1 MEITQD
7 DRDTVGSTVDNPE
20 AQDVALDAGPR
31 ADTEPVS
38 GLESPFSVFTTRR
51 HQMFP
56 TLTPAEVERI
66 RRFGTEH
73 SWRKDEMLFTI
84 GEKGRG
90 MHLILSG
97 KVQIIHRDG
106 LGRRIP
112 IIDEGPGQFLAE
124 VGQLSG
130 RPTLVDALALEDT
143 TVLVVPP
150 DRLRALLVAEADLG
164 ERIMRSMILRRV
176 GLIENGSGPVL
187 VGRGTEPLLL
197 ALQAFLRRNGYPH
210 KVVDVEVDR
219 DAIGLLDVSNAP
231 QSDFPMVICPDGSVL
246 RAPDEGQLASC
257 LGIVPTFAEDHVY
270 DVIVVGAGP
279 AGLATAVYAAS
290 EGLSVAVI
298 DCRSPG
304 GQAGASA
311 RIENYLGFPTG
322 ISGQALAGRAFVQA
336 QKFGAHVAIP
346 LEVKALHCGDS
357 PIQIEL
363 KDGRRVP
370 ARTVV
375 IASGAQYR
383 RADIESLEQYEGR
396 GVYYWA
402 SPVEAKL
409 CKDEHAMLVGG
420 GNSAGQ
426 AAVFLASHAAEVH
439 ILVRGEGLE
448 ATMSRYLI
456 DRLKSLPNVHLHTHS
471 QITAMEGDGWLES
484 VRYRDRTKGGETITK
499 PVRHVFLFIGA
510 APNTEWL
517 RACNVKTD
525 EKGFVLTGTA
535 ARKKCQMG
543 EDGGIYT
550 LETSVPGVFA
560 IGDVRSGSTKRVA
573 AAVGEGAAVVAQIHS
588 FLAEAERRE
597 ALNTVA

>member
-1 MEITQD
+1 MEMTQA
-7 DRDTVGSTVDNPE
+7 TSE
-20 AQDVALDAGPR
+20 LDANPDN
-31 ADTEPVS
+31 ADSEAMQEPVA
-38 GLESPFSVFTTRR
+38 GLDAPYSMLETRR

-56 TLTPAEVERI
+56 TLTHAEIDRV
-66 RRFGTEH
+66 RRFGQKQ
-73 SWRKDEMLFTI
+73 SWQAGEMLFQI
-84 GEKGRG
+84 GDAGRG
-90 MHLILSG
+90 MFLILSG
-97 KVQIIHRDG
+97 RVRIDQRDG
-106 LGRRIP
+106 FGHTTP
-112 IIDEGPGQFLAE
+112 ITEEGPGQFLAE
-124 VGQLSG
+124 VGQLTG
-130 RPTLVDALALEDT
+130 KPALVDAVALENVT
-143 TVLVVPP
+143 ALVIPP

-164 ERIMRSMILRRV
+164 ERIMRALILRRV
-176 GLIENGSGPVL
+176 GLIERGGGPVL
-187 VGRGTEPLLL
+187 VGKGTEPLLL

-210 KVVDVEVDR
+210 KVIDVEADH
-219 DAIGLLDVSNAP
+219 DSTCLLEISKAP

-257 LGIVPTFAEDHVY
+257 LGLVPEFDPGHVY
-270 DVIVVGAGP
+270 DVVVVGAGP

-290 EGLSVAVI
+290 EGLSVAVL

-336 QKFGAHVAIP
+336 LKFGAHVAIP
-346 LEVKALHCGDS
+346 LEAKALHCGES
-357 PIQIEL
+357 PIQLEL
-363 KDGRRVP
+363 VDGRKVP
-370 ARTVV
+370 TRTVV

-383 RADIESLEQYEGR
+383 RAEIESLDKYEGR

-426 AAVFLASHAAEVH
+426 AAVYLASHAAEVH

-456 DRLKSLPNVHLHTHS
+456 DRLKSLSNVHLHTHA
-471 QITAMEGDGWLES
+471 QITAMEGEGWLS
-484 VRYRDRTKGGETITK
+484 TVRYKEREQGPECMAV
-499 PVRHVFLFIGA
+499 PMRHVFLFIGA

-517 RACNVKTD
+517 RSCNVETD
-525 EKGFVLTGTA
+525 PKGFILTGYDAHHSCTERA
-535 ARKKCQMG
+535 
-543 EDGGIYT
+543 DYT

-588 FLAEAERRE
+588 YLASLEA
-597 ALNTVA
+597 VARV

>member
-1 MEITQD
+1 MEMTQA
-7 DRDTVGSTVDNPE
+7 TSE
-20 AQDVALDAGPR
+20 LDAHPE
-31 ADTEPVS
+31 TSQTQPPEPVAGLDAPYS
-38 GLESPFSVFTTRR
+38 MLESRS

-56 TLTPAEVERI
+56 TLTPAEIDRI
-66 RRFGTEH
+66 RRFGAIHTWKAGEF
-73 SWRKDEMLFTI
+73 LFRI
-84 GEKGRG
+84 GDAGRG
-90 MHLILSG
+90 MHVILSG
-97 KVQIIHRDG
+97 RARVDQRDG
-106 LGRRIP
+106 LGHSSAITE
-112 IIDEGPGQFLAE
+112 EGPGQFLAE
-124 VGQLSG
+124 VGQLTG
-130 RPTLVDALALEDT
+130 KPALVDALALEDC
-143 TVLVVPP
+143 TVLVIPP
-150 DRLRALLVAEADLG
+150 ASLRALLVAEADLG
-164 ERIMRSMILRRV
+164 ERIMRALILRRV
-176 GLIENGSGPVL
+176 GLIERGGGPIL
-187 VGRGTEPLLL
+187 VGKGTQPLLL
-197 ALQAFLRRNGYPH
+197 ALQAFLLRNGHPYR
-210 KVVDVEVDR
+210 VIDI
-219 DAIGLLDVSNAP
+219 DAEPDCSCLLDISHAP

-257 LGIVPTFAEDHVY
+257 LGLVPEFARDHVY

-322 ISGQALAGRAFVQA
+322 ISGQALAGRAYVQA
-336 QKFGAHVAIP
+336 LKFGAHLAIP
-346 LEVKALHCGDS
+346 LEARALHCGND
-357 PIQIEL
+357 PIEIEL
-363 KDGRRVP
+363 SDGRKVP
-370 ARTVV
+370 TRTVV
-375 IASGAQYR
+375 VASGAQYR
-383 RADIESLEQYEGR
+383 RADIESLDKYEGR

-439 ILVRGEGLE
+439 ILVRGAGLE

-456 DRLKSLPNVHLHTHS
+456 DRLRSLPNVRLHTHA
-471 QITAMEGDGWLES
+471 QITAMEGEGWLS
-484 VRYRDRTKGGETITK
+484 TVRYKERELGDQCVAV
-499 PVRHVFLFIGA
+499 PMRHVFLFIGA

-517 RACNVKTD
+517 RSCNVETD
-525 EKGFVLTGTA
+525 NKGFIRTGYDAHQSCTERA
-535 ARKKCQMG
+535 
-543 EDGGIYT
+543 DYT

-588 FLAEAERRE
+588 YLASLSAAR
-597 ALNTVA
+597 A

>member
-1 MEITQD
+1 MATQAE
-7 DRDTVGSTVDNPE
+7 RDAIEQPE
-20 AQDVALDAGPR
+20 VADVPR
-31 ADTEPVS
+31 TEPEPVV
-38 GLESPFSVFTTRR
+38 GLEAPFSVLTSRR
-51 HQMFP
+51 HQMYP
-56 TLTPAEVERI
+56 TLTPVEIERI
-66 RRFGTEH
+66 RRFGTER
-73 SWRKDEMLFTI
+73 SWRGGETMFRI
-84 GEKGRG
+84 GDRGPG
-90 MHLILSG
+90 MHVILRG
-97 KVQIIHRDG
+97 KVQILQRDG
-106 LGRRIP
+106 LGRHH
-112 IIDEGPGQFLAE
+112 IINEEGPGQFLAE
-124 VGQLSG
+124 TGQLSG
-130 RPTLVDALALEDT
+130 RPALVDAIALEDT
-143 TVLVVPP
+143 TALVVPP
-150 DRLRALLVAEADLG
+150 PRLRALLVAEAELG
-164 ERIMRSMILRRV
+164 ERIMRALILRRV
-176 GLIENGSGPVL
+176 GLIERGGGPVL

-197 ALQAFLRRNGYPH
+197 SLQAFLRRNAYPH
-210 KVVDVEVDR
+210 KVVDIETDHE
-219 DAIGLLDVSNAP
+219 ATSLLDVSNAP

-257 LGIVPTFAEDHVY
+257 LGIVPEFEPGHVY

-346 LEVKALHCGDS
+346 LEVKALHCGDH
-357 PIQIEL
+357 PIHIEL
-363 KDGRRVP
+363 KDGRKVP

-383 RADIESLEQYEGR
+383 RAEIDALEQYEGR

-409 CKDEHAMLVGG
+409 CKDEHAMLIGG

-426 AAVFLASHAAEVH
+426 AAVYLASHAAEVH
-439 ILVRGEGLE
+439 ILVRGAGLE

-456 DRLKSLPNVHLHTHS
+456 DRLRSLPNVHLHTHA
-471 QITAMEGDGWLES
+471 QITGMDGEGWLES
-484 VRYRDRTKGGETITK
+484 VRYRERALGDAPIAV
-499 PVRHVFLFIGA
+499 PMRHVFLFIGA

-525 EKGFVLTGTA
+525 EKGFVLTGAA

-543 EDGGIYT
+543 EDGGAYT

-588 FLAEAERRE
+588 YLAELQNQEGRA
-597 ALNTVA
+597 APAVSAPVA

>member
-1 MEITQD
+1 MTQSNSATGASPEPL
-7 DRDTVGSTVDNPE
+7 DTQTSQEPVVG
-20 AQDVALDAGPR
+20 LDA
-31 ADTEPVS
+31 
-38 GLESPFSVFTTRR
+38 PFSMLETRK

-56 TLTPAEVERI
+56 TLTPAEIERV
-66 RRFGTEH
+66 RRFGTVH
-73 SWRKDEMLFTI
+73 SFRAGEVLFRV
-84 GEKGRG
+84 GDPAPG

-97 KVQIIHRDG
+97 RLQIIQRDG
-106 LGRRIP
+106 LGNSFP
-112 IIDEGPGQFLAE
+112 IQDEGPGQFLAE
-124 VGQLSG
+124 VGQLSA
-130 RPTLVDALALEDT
+130 RPALVDAVALEDST
-143 TVLVVPP
+143 ALVVPP
-150 DRLRALLVAEADLG
+150 ERLRALLVAEADLG
-164 ERIMRSMILRRV
+164 ERIMRALILRRV
-176 GLIENGSGPVL
+176 GLIERGGGPVL
-187 VGRGTEPLLL
+187 VGKGTQPLLL

-210 KVVDVEVDR
+210 KVVDV
-219 DAIGLLDVSNAP
+219 DADPDAMALLDVSTAP
-231 QSDFPMVICPDGSVL
+231 QSDFPMVVCPDGSVL

-257 LGIVPTFAEDHVY
+257 LGLVPEFTPDHVY

-336 QKFGAHVAIP
+336 QKFGAHIAIP
-346 LEVKALHCGDS
+346 VEARALHCGEN
-357 PIQIEL
+357 PIRIEL
-363 KDGRRVP
+363 ADGRMVP
-370 ARTVV
+370 TRTVV

-383 RADIESLEQYEGR
+383 RAEIESLEQYEGR

-426 AAVFLASHAAEVH
+426 AAVFLASHASEVH
-439 ILVRGEGLE
+439 ILVRGAGLE

-456 DRLKSLPNVHLHTHS
+456 DRLRSLPNVHLHTHA
-471 QITAMEGDGWLES
+471 QITAMEGEGWLS
-484 VRYRDRTKGGETITK
+484 KVRYKEQSCGPDCVEA

-510 APNTEWL
+510 APNTDWL
-517 RACNVKTD
+517 RSCNVQTD
-525 EKGFVLTGTA
+525 EKGFVLTGYEAHQSCTERA
-535 ARKKCQMG
+535 
-543 EDGGIYT
+543 DYT

-573 AAVGEGAAVVAQIHS
+573 AAVGEGAAVVAQVHRY
-588 FLAEAERRE
+588 LAGLEAAR
-597 ALNTVA
+597 ALA

>member
-1 MEITQD
+1 MEMTQA
-7 DRDTVGSTVDNPE
+7 TSE
-20 AQDVALDAGPR
+20 LDANPDN
-31 ADTEPVS
+31 ADSEATQEPVA
-38 GLESPFSVFTTRR
+38 GLDAPYSMLETRR

-56 TLTPAEVERI
+56 TLTHAEIDRV
-66 RRFGTEH
+66 RRFGQKQA
-73 SWRKDEMLFTI
+73 WQAGEMLFQI
-84 GEKGRG
+84 GDAGRG
-90 MHLILSG
+90 MFLILSG
-97 KVQIIHRDG
+97 RVRIDQRDG
-106 LGRRIP
+106 FGHTTP
-112 IIDEGPGQFLAE
+112 ITEEGPGQFLAE
-124 VGQLSG
+124 VGQLTG
-130 RPTLVDALALEDT
+130 KPALVDAVALENVT
-143 TVLVVPP
+143 ALVIPP

-164 ERIMRSMILRRV
+164 ERIMRALILRRV
-176 GLIENGSGPVL
+176 GLIERGGGPVL
-187 VGRGTEPLLL
+187 VGKGTEPLLL

-210 KVVDVEVDR
+210 KVIDVEADH
-219 DAIGLLDVSNAP
+219 DSTCLLEISKAP

-257 LGIVPTFAEDHVY
+257 LGLVPEFDPGHVY
-270 DVIVVGAGP
+270 DVVVVGAGP

-290 EGLSVAVI
+290 EGLSVAVL

-336 QKFGAHVAIP
+336 LKFGAHLAIP
-346 LEVKALHCGDS
+346 LEAKALHCGES
-357 PIQIEL
+357 PIQLEL
-363 KDGRRVP
+363 ADGRRIP
-370 ARTVV
+370 TRTVV

-383 RADIESLEQYEGR
+383 RAEIESLDKYEGR

-426 AAVFLASHAAEVH
+426 AAVYLASHAAEVH

-456 DRLKSLPNVHLHTHS
+456 DRLKSLSNVHLHTHA
-471 QITAMEGDGWLES
+471 QITAMEGEGWLS
-484 VRYRDRTKGGETITK
+484 TVRYKEQEQGPECMAV
-499 PVRHVFLFIGA
+499 PMRHVFLFIGA

-517 RACNVKTD
+517 RSCNVETD
-525 EKGFVLTGTA
+525 PKGFILTGYDAHHSCTERA
-535 ARKKCQMG
+535 
-543 EDGGIYT
+543 DYT

-588 FLAEAERRE
+588 YLASLEA
-597 ALNTVA
+597 VARV

>member
-1 MEITQD
+1 MEMTQATSEID
-7 DRDTVGSTVDNPE
+7 ANPDE
-20 AQDVALDAGPR
+20 ADSQAMQEPVAGLDAPY
-31 ADTEPVS
+31 S
-38 GLESPFSVFTTRR
+38 MLETRR

-56 TLTPAEVERI
+56 TLTHAEIDRI
-66 RRFGTEH
+66 RRFGQKQAWQAGEL
-73 SWRKDEMLFTI
+73 LFRV
-84 GEKGRG
+84 GDAGRG
-90 MHLILSG
+90 MFVILSG
-97 KVQIIHRDG
+97 RVRIDQRDG
-106 LGRRIP
+106 FGHTAP
-112 IIDEGPGQFLAE
+112 ITEEGPGQFLAE
-124 VGQLSG
+124 VGQLTG
-130 RPTLVDALALEDT
+130 KPALVDAVALEDVT
-143 TVLVVPP
+143 ALVIPP

-164 ERIMRSMILRRV
+164 ERIMRALILRRV
-176 GLIENGSGPVL
+176 GLIERGSGPVL
-187 VGRGTEPLLL
+187 VGKGTEPLLL

-210 KVVDVEVDR
+210 KVIDVEADK
-219 DAIGLLDVSNAP
+219 DSTCLLEISKAP

-257 LGIVPTFAEDHVY
+257 LGLVPEFDPGHVY
-270 DVIVVGAGP
+270 DVVVVGAGP

-290 EGLSVAVI
+290 EGLSVAVL

-336 QKFGAHVAIP
+336 LKFGAHLAIP
-346 LEVKALHCGDS
+346 LEAKALHCGEN
-357 PIQIEL
+357 PIQLEL
-363 KDGRRVP
+363 ADGRKIP
-370 ARTVV
+370 TRTVV

-383 RADIESLEQYEGR
+383 RAEIESLDKYEGR

-426 AAVFLASHAAEVH
+426 AAVYLASHAAEVH

-456 DRLKSLPNVHLHTHS
+456 DRLKSLSNVHLHTHA
-471 QITAMEGDGWLES
+471 QITAMEGEGWLS
-484 VRYRDRTKGGETITK
+484 TVRYKEQEQGPECMAV
-499 PVRHVFLFIGA
+499 PMRHVFLFIGA
-510 APNTEWL
+510 APNSEWL
-517 RACNVKTD
+517 RSCNVETD
-525 EKGFVLTGTA
+525 PKGFILTGYDAHHSCTERA
-535 ARKKCQMG
+535 
-543 EDGGIYT
+543 DYT

-573 AAVGEGAAVVAQIHS
+573 AAVGEGAAVVAQIHRY
-588 FLAEAERRE
+588 LASLEA
-597 ALNTVA
+597 VKV

>member
-1 MEITQD
+1 MEMTQ
-7 DRDTVGSTVDNPE
+7 GASQPE
-20 AQDVALDAGPR
+20 ASPDPVADQVANQ
-31 ADTEPVS
+31 AAHEPVV
-38 GLESPFSVFTTRR
+38 GLEAPFSVLETRK

-56 TLTPAEVERI
+56 TLTPAEIDRV
-66 RRFGTEH
+66 RRFGTVASFKAGET
-73 SWRKDEMLFTI
+73 LFCI
-84 GEKGRG
+84 GDPAPG
-90 MHLILSG
+90 MHLILTG
-97 KVQIIHRDG
+97 KLQIIQRDG
-106 LGRRIP
+106 LGNRFP
-112 IIDEGPGQFLAE
+112 ITDEGPGQFLAE

-130 RPTLVDALALEDT
+130 KPALVDAVALEDST
-143 TVLVVPP
+143 ALVVPP
-150 DRLRALLVAEADLG
+150 ERLRALLVAEADLG
-164 ERIMRSMILRRV
+164 ERIMRALILRRV
-176 GLIENGSGPVL
+176 GLIERGGGPVL
-187 VGRGTEPLLL
+187 VGKGTQPLLL

-210 KVVDVEVDR
+210 KVVDIDTDP
-219 DAIGLLDVSNAP
+219 DAMALLDVSNAP
-231 QSDFPMVICPDGSVL
+231 ASDFPMVICPDGGIL

-257 LGIVPTFAEDHVY
+257 LGLVPEFTPDHVY
-270 DVIVVGAGP
+270 DVVVVGAGP

-336 QKFGAHVAIP
+336 LKFGAHVAIP
-346 LEVKALHCGDS
+346 LEVSALHCGEH
-357 PIQIEL
+357 PIRIEL
-363 KDGRRVP
+363 TDGRMVP
-370 ARTVV
+370 TRTVV

-383 RADIESLEQYEGR
+383 RAEIESLDQYEGR

-426 AAVFLASHAAEVH
+426 AAVYLASHAAEVH
-439 ILVRGEGLE
+439 MLVRGEGLE

-456 DRLKSLPNVHLHTHS
+456 DRLKGLPNVFLHTHA
-471 QITAMEGDGWLES
+471 QITAMEGDGWLS
-484 VRYRDRTKGGETITK
+484 TVRYKERSCGPDCITR
-499 PVRHVFLFIGA
+499 PMRHVFLFIGA

-517 RACNVKTD
+517 RSCNVTTD
-525 EKGFVLTGTA
+525 PKGFVLTGYEAHQSCTERA
-535 ARKKCQMG
+535 
-543 EDGGIYT
+543 DYT

-573 AAVGEGAAVVAQIHS
+573 AAVGEGAAVVAQIHRY
-588 FLAEAERRE
+588 LAGMQAGQ
-597 ALNTVA
+597 TVQAVA

>member
-1 MEITQD
+1 MEMTQA
-7 DRDTVGSTVDNPE
+7 TSEG
-20 AQDVALDAGPR
+20 DAGPDMTNEQ
-31 ADTEPVS
+31 AGHEPVA
-38 GLESPFSVFTTRR
+38 GLEAPFSVLESRR

-56 TLTPAEVERI
+56 TLTAAEIARI
-66 RRFGTEH
+66 RRFGEVKA
-73 SWRKDEMLFTI
+73 WKA
-84 GEKGRG
+84 GEKLFSIGDTGRG
-90 MHLILSG
+90 MHVILTG
-97 KVQIIHRDG
+97 RTQIIHRDG
-106 LGRRIP
+106 LGNSVP
-112 IIDEGPGQFLAE
+112 IADEGPGQFLAE

-130 RPTLVDALALEDT
+130 KPALVDAVALEDVT
-143 TVLVVPP
+143 ILVVPP

-164 ERIMRSMILRRV
+164 ERIMRALILRRV
-176 GLIENGSGPVL
+176 GLIERGSGPVL
-187 VGRGTEPLLL
+187 VGKGTQPLLL

-210 KVVDVEVDR
+210 KVIDIDVDH
-219 DAIGLLDVSNAP
+219 DATALLDVSKAP
-231 QSDFPMVICPDGSVL
+231 ASDFPMVICPDGSVL

-257 LGIVPTFAEDHVY
+257 LGLVPEFHPNHIY

-336 QKFGAHVAIP
+336 LKFGAHLAIP
-346 LEVKALHCGDS
+346 LEARALHCGDN
-357 PIQIEL
+357 PIRIEL
-363 KDGRRVP
+363 ADGRQIPTRS
-370 ARTVV
+370 VV
-375 IASGAQYR
+375 IATGAQYR
-383 RADIESLEQYEGR
+383 RADIESLERYEGR

-456 DRLKSLPNVHLHTHS
+456 DRLKSLPNVHLHTHA
-471 QITAMEGDGWLES
+471 QITAMEGEGWLS
-484 VRYRDRTKGGETITK
+484 KVKVREQALGPECVET
-499 PVRHVFLFIGA
+499 PMRHVFLFIGA
-510 APNTEWL
+510 APNTDWL
-517 RACNVKTD
+517 RACNVQTD
-525 EKGFVLTGTA
+525 SKGFVLTGYD
-535 ARKKCQMG
+535 ARQSCT
-543 EDGGIYT
+543 ERADYT

-573 AAVGEGAAVVAQIHS
+573 AAVGEGAAVVAQIHRY
-588 FLAEAERRE
+588 LASLTEQADPVMK
-597 ALNTVA
+597 TVTTGV

>member
-1 MEITQD
+1 MEMTQATSEID
-7 DRDTVGSTVDNPE
+7 AQPE
-20 AQDVALDAGPR
+20 AEDSSLAPEPLADVDAPY
-31 ADTEPVS
+31 S
-38 GLESPFSVFTTRR
+38 MLESRR

-56 TLTPAEVERI
+56 TLTHAEIERI
-66 RRFGTEH
+66 RRFGTVH
-73 SWRKDEMLFTI
+73 QWRAGELLFEI
-84 GEKGRG
+84 GESGRG
-90 MHLILSG
+90 MHVILAG
-97 KVQIIHRDG
+97 RVRIDQRDG
-106 LGRRIP
+106 LGHSSP
-112 IIDEGPGQFLAE
+112 ITEEGPGQFLAE
-124 VGQLSG
+124 VGQLTG
-130 RPTLVDALALEDT
+130 KPTLVDAVALEDT
-143 TVLVVPP
+143 TALVIPP
-150 DRLRALLVAEADLG
+150 ASLRALLVAEADLG
-164 ERIMRSMILRRV
+164 ERIMRALILRRV
-176 GLIENGSGPVL
+176 GLIEQGGGPVL
-187 VGRGTEPLLL
+187 VGKGTQPLLL
-197 ALQAFLRRNGYPH
+197 ALQAFLRRNGHPY
-210 KVVDVEVDR
+210 KVIDVEADH
-219 DAIGLLDVSNAP
+219 DSTCLLDISKAP

-257 LGIVPTFAEDHVY
+257 LGLVPEFDPDHVY

-322 ISGQALAGRAFVQA
+322 ISGQALAGRAYVQA
-336 QKFGAHVAIP
+336 LKFGAHLAIP
-346 LEVKALHCGDS
+346 LEARALHCGEH

-363 KDGRRVP
+363 SDGRKVP
-370 ARTVV
+370 TRTVV
-375 IASGAQYR
+375 VASGAQYR
-383 RADIESLEQYEGR
+383 RADIASLDRYEGR

-426 AAVFLASHAAEVH
+426 AAVYLASHASEVH

-456 DRLKSLPNVHLHTHS
+456 DRIRSLRNVHLHTHA
-471 QITAMEGDGWLES
+471 QITAMEGEGWLS
-484 VRYRDRTKGGETITK
+484 TVRYKERTNG
-499 PVRHVFLFIGA
+499 PDCMAVSMRHVFLFIGA

-517 RACNVKTD
+517 RACNVETD
-525 EKGFVLTGTA
+525 AKGFILTGYEAHHSCTERA
-535 ARKKCQMG
+535 
-543 EDGGIYT
+543 DYT

-588 FLAEAERRE
+588 YLASLEGAR
-597 ALNTVA
+597 V